1 MARASS
7 TSISTSR
14 FTSSLASQGAA
25 LVRKLKQTDGL
36 TWAVLAA
43 IVLYVAVA
51 SPANTPTIFRN
62 SLFRIVVFAFVVVVF
77 LVEGP
82 VIGTMFALAMLL
94 PIVYSSMGAAQEGFE
109 DHTEMVDEELD
120 DVQAGEV
127 DEATLEK
134 KIDKEPEQNVQEIE
148 TYAQTKETDTDV
160 DPEDPEDPENS
171 TADVQASL
179 PEMFSFSA

>member
-7 TSISTSR
+7 SSASR
-14 FTSSLASQGAA
+14 FTSGLASQGAA
-25 LVRKLKQTDGL
+25 LVGKLKQTDGL

-62 SLFRIVVFAFVVVVF
+62 TLFRFVVFAFAVVVF

-94 PIVYSSMGAAQEGFE
+94 PIVYSSMGATQEGFE
-109 DHTEMVDEELD
+109 DTVAMPTMASISDEIPLDTEAEAEALEEEAD
-120 DVQAGEV
+120 ASEV
-127 DEATLEK
+127 RPSETVLGAEAF
-134 KIDKEPEQNVQEIE
+134 
-148 TYAQTKETDTDV
+148 AF
-160 DPEDPEDPENS
+160 
-171 TADVQASL
+171 TA
-179 PEMFSFSA
+179 

>member
-1 MARASS
+1 MARSS
-7 TSISTSR
+7 SSSASR
-14 FTSSLASQGAA
+14 FTSGLASQGAA
-25 LVRKLKQTDGL
+25 LVGKLKQTDGL

-62 SLFRIVVFAFVVVVF
+62 SLFRFVVFAFVVVVF

-109 DHTEMVDEELD
+109 DHGIESIDDEMDE
-120 DVQAGEV
+120 DVQALEV
-127 DEATLEK
+127 DAQSLKNELDELESEK
-134 KIDKEPEQNVQEIE
+134 QNIERDIQTIE
-148 TYAQTKETDTDV
+148 TDGKEMDVYAEDAMDAMDV
-160 DPEDPEDPENS
+160 KASVPE
-171 TADVQASL
+171 L
-179 PEMFSFSA
+179 FSFTA

>member
-7 TSISTSR
+7 SSASR
-14 FTSSLASQGAA
+14 FTSGLASQGAA
-25 LVRKLKQTDGL
+25 LVGKLKQTDGL

-62 SLFRIVVFAFVVVVF
+62 SLFRFVVFAFAVVVF

-94 PIVYSSMGAAQEGFE
+94 PIVYSSMGATQEGFE
-109 DHTEMVDEELD
+109 DPVAMPTMASISDEIPLDTEAEAEALEEEAD
-120 DVQAGEV
+120 ASEV
-127 DEATLEK
+127 RPSETVLGAEAF
-134 KIDKEPEQNVQEIE
+134 
-148 TYAQTKETDTDV
+148 AF
-160 DPEDPEDPENS
+160 
-171 TADVQASL
+171 TA
-179 PEMFSFSA
+179 

>member
-25 LVRKLKQTDGL
+25 LVGKLKQTDGL

-94 PIVYSSMGAAQEGFE
+94 PIVYSSMGAAQEGFD
-109 DHTEMVDEELD
+109 DHSKEMIDEESDDVKASDVDEKK
-120 DVQAGEV
+120 
-127 DEATLEK
+127 LEK
-134 KIDKEPEQNVQEIE
+134 
-148 TYAQTKETDTDV
+148 DTDEKEMHV
-160 DPEDPEDPENS
+160 YSEDTEDA
-171 TADVQASL
+171 TAVEASL